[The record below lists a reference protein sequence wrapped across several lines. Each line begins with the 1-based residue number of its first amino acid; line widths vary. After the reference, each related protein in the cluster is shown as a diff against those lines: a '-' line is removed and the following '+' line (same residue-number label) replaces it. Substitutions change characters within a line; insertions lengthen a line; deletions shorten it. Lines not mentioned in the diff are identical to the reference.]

1 MFVRPDPPEELES
14 QQAHIVALQSDLSKQ
29 FLIAEQQIKEI
40 DGLKGELSRA
50 KRYSAALAQR
60 VKALKEY
67 NGKLRKANREM
78 SDIISWLDNQCEDA
92 RQRVKALEGRN
103 DGDEKDESTCTAR
116 S

>member
-50 KRYSAALAQR
+50 KRYSAALATESQG
-60 VKALKEY
+60 VKGVQWQAEE
-67 NGKLRKANREM
+67 GK
-78 SDIISWLDNQCEDA
+78 S
-92 RQRVKALEGRN
+92 RN
-103 DGDEKDESTCTAR
+103 ERHHQLAGQSM
-116 S
+116 

>member
-14 QQAHIVALQSDLSKQ
+14 QWAHIVALQSDLSKQ

-60 VKALKEY
+60 VKELKEY
-67 NGKLRKANREM
+67 NGKLRRANREM

-92 RQRVKALEGRN
+92 RQRVKAIEGRN
-103 DGDEKDESTCTAR
+103 DGNEEDESTCTAR

>member
-50 KRYSAALAQR
+50 KRYSAALATESQG
-60 VKALKEY
+60 VKGVQA
-67 NGKLRKANREM
+67 
-78 SDIISWLDNQCEDA
+78 S
-92 RQRVKALEGRN
+92 
-103 DGDEKDESTCTAR
+103 
-116 S
+116 